1 MKKTL
6 KVLVCLVL
14 ILITF
19 TTVVRAESLK
29 ELLQQ
34 FNSSDITS
42 ASEGRKNVVKGQVIV
57 DGSAT
62 MDEDGDMTVN
72 PYKELDTGYTQ
83 GDKIIAE
90 DNVEFNES
98 LDGNLFI
105 FGQNIEIKETSVILG
120 NVFVA
125 GNNVNVEGN
134 ISGSLFVAGENITF
148 NGEAGYVYAAGTN
161 VTMGENAYIA
171 KDVKVAGT
179 SFVNKGIISRDLVSA
194 CETTKVGGGL
204 FSKVN
209 GKVQYTGEIDAA
221 ESTVTK
227 VEKIQNDF
235 ELPTAEIETFG
246 NAFVKTIKRAM
257 NVAEIAT
264 GILFVILLAFVFKNK
279 KEENENYIK
288 GIISGFG
295 YMVLVPIALV
305 FLMVTI
311 IGIPLAFILLML
323 YIVVLALAMPTAA
336 VTLAQKAF
344 DEDKGV
350 FKVILV
356 AALLVV
362 LFKGIA
368 LVPAVGGILTFF
380 IRLYGI
386 YKLTTL
392 FKTNKKVE
400 TTVITGVVSE

>member
-83 GDKIIAE
+83 GDKFIAE

-105 FGQNIEIKETSVILG
+105 FGQNVEIKDGAIILG

-148 NGEAGYVYAAGTN
+148 NGEAGYIYATGTNVTIGENAYVVKDVKAAGTN
-161 VTMGENAYIA
+161 L
-171 KDVKVAGT
+171 
-179 SFVNKGIISRDLVSA
+179 VNKGIISRDLVSA
-194 CETTKVGGGL
+194 CETTKVGKL
-204 FSKVN
+204 
-209 GKVQYTGEIDAA
+209 QYTGEIEAA

-227 VEKIQNDF
+227 VEKIQNIF

-246 NAFVKTIKRAM
+246 NAFLKTIQRAM

-356 AALLVV
+356 AALLIV

>member
-1 MKKTL
+1 MTFISNLAKL
-6 KVLVCLVL
+6 K
-14 ILITF
+14 F
-19 TTVVRAESLK
+19 
-29 ELLQQ
+29 
-34 FNSSDITS
+34 SSI
-42 ASEGRKNVVKGQVIV
+42 
-57 DGSAT
+57 
-62 MDEDGDMTVN
+62 
-72 PYKELDTGYTQ
+72 
-83 GDKIIAE
+83 
-90 DNVEFNES
+90 
-98 LDGNLFI
+98 
-105 FGQNIEIKETSVILG
+105 
-120 NVFVA
+120 
-125 GNNVNVEGN
+125 N
-134 ISGSLFVAGENITF
+134 IS
-148 NGEAGYVYAAGTN
+148 
-161 VTMGENAYIA
+161 
-171 KDVKVAGT
+171 
-179 SFVNKGIISRDLVSA
+179 
-194 CETTKVGGGL
+194 
-204 FSKVN
+204 
-209 GKVQYTGEIDAA
+209 
-221 ESTVTK
+221 
-227 VEKIQNDF
+227 VEMYLD
-235 ELPTAEIETFG
+235 
-246 NAFVKTIKRAM
+246 
-257 NVAEIAT
+257 
-264 GILFVILLAFVFKNK
+264 K

-356 AALLVV
+356 AALLIV